1 MITAGIDVG
10 SSATKALLFDGRVL
24 NWTIL
29 PTGWN
34 PKEAGAAA
42 YAAVLQKAGLTRQ
55 DVAFVV
61 GTGYGRISL
70 PFINKKVTEITC
82 HAQGAA
88 YLFPATRTVI
98 DIGGQD
104 SKAISVA
111 EGGTVADFVM
121 NDKCAAGTGRF
132 LQVMTG
138 VLDID
143 LDELGQLAR
152 ASDPV
157 TLNSMCTVF
166 AESEIIGLLAQ
177 GVAKGAIAAGIIGT
191 IANRL
196 KSLTGRIPY
205 REEVTFAGGVAN
217 NKDICILLSR
227 QLGIS
232 FNVPE
237 EPQLVGALGAALLGQ
252 KR

>member
-10 SSATKALLFDGRVL
+10 SSATKAVIFDGGVL
-24 NWTIL
+24 SRTVI

-34 PKEAGAAA
+34 PREAGAAA
-42 YAAVLQKAGLTRQ
+42 FEEALRKAGLRRS
-55 DVAFVV
+55 DVACVI

-70 PFINKKVTEITC
+70 PFIDKKVTEITC
-82 HAQGAA
+82 HARGAA
-88 YLFPATRTVI
+88 YLFPDTRTVI

-104 SKAISVA
+104 SKAISVD

-138 VLDID
+138 VLDIT

-152 ASDPV
+152 DTEPAA
-157 TLNSMCTVF
+157 LNSMCTVF

-177 GVAKGAIAAGIIGT
+177 GVSKGAIAAGIIGT
-191 IANRL
+191 IASRL

-205 REEVTFAGGVAN
+205 REESTFTGGVAK
-217 NKDICILLSR
+217 NKEVCALLSR
-227 QLGIS
+227 QLGIG

-237 EPQLVGALGAALLGQ
+237 EPQFVGALGAALLGC
-252 KR
+252 K